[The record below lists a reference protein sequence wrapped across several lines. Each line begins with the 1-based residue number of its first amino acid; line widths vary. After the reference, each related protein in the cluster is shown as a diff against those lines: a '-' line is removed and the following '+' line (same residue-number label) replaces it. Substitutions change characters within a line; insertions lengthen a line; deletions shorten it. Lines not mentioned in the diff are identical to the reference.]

1 MASLHREWAA
11 SAHTELREQVVPVIS
26 LDLFFA
32 ERSVK
37 PDLIKID
44 VEQHEREVVASLR
57 AIAQQSHPDLIIEL
71 LGDVRESSLV
81 NDLECEYGYA
91 TYYISNLALHRVDAT
106 RPLPYVPGY
115 YNFLFTRR
123 PLDELRQRL
132 PIPVEA

>member
-57 AIAQQSHPDLIIEL
+57 AIAQQSHPDLIIER
-71 LGDVRESSLV
+71 VRAS
-81 NDLECEYGYA
+81 
-91 TYYISNLALHRVDAT
+91 
-106 RPLPYVPGY
+106 
-115 YNFLFTRR
+115 
-123 PLDELRQRL
+123 
-132 PIPVEA
+132 